1 MRVSDTTVCGVSA
14 AKINMAAK
22 APKPFQIAVCGLT
35 SSVYMQTQQ
44 GQGAGKSFLCNRFV
58 RPNADDQL
66 LNHPSVLNHS
76 DYGGTVVNNT
86 HFLYWGEKAV
96 GMDNG
101 EEVKIQII
109 EHTEFID
116 DSTFKPFSFPK
127 PYYKRCSQLKIQSGG
142 KVAYVHPDQLSL
154 PENYKASSFPDKFL
168 VDGFLVCID
177 ISCDKPDMEAEFVEN
192 LLASLVALRKPVL
205 VALTKFDIFKS
216 GTVQVMQDIVAK
228 MKKPVPPIVEVSAL
242 KGINVDLCFLL
253 LAHLIDSK
261 KPSSRL
267 VPYTVA
273 KQHMD
278 DRIASCERS
287 FQELLDRDLK
297 DFTLPMEPA
306 MNKFSGSPEYRLVV
320 ELCGAPRARRLIQ
333 AKLNYTKKIQ
343 VQKLT
348 DEFLAHIK
356 DLLEELLPDL
366 ELDAT
371 PEVCREKLKQLA
383 NFSTYFCEEKNWE
396 DNIPFLA
403 RANPTIPFSL
413 MSDSKATELVKAH
426 IDKIISAKKQRL
438 AYDKLKTALTVAT
451 QLKPGTK
458 LESVFRDL
466 GLEQESKLQSKETLA
481 QLYREK
487 MVEVEA
493 ECSKDVE
500 ELLLEHV
507 DLFDPLDNMDVI
519 SDKVAENLKACPAYM
534 RLEYMPNIRQSVI
547 LKIISHLQ
555 YVDKGPYSKSHFTA
569 FLEESALRKEDLY
582 TMKQWVSDNSDT
594 YINIAI
600 IARLEPSTTYLT
612 NDIKGYC
619 GGIGVLKL
627 DGHTYRPEIASFHG
641 DVTTL
646 SSEQFTPQC
655 AILVVNSTQ
664 CLDWLESVAKT
675 LFLPVGNSVPAYRG
689 MPVIILAIDHSY
701 LEASKDMLP
710 DNDFYKKVKGVANA
724 LQCVVVGDRPLPFLS
739 QRLVSQVEPILRA
752 IINSTIQC
760 QEIVSEPP
768 VIESR
773 GFNIAVCALPDASST
788 PELALCPLITQQ
800 LLCYKEAILY
810 TRVAIEKLHKTC
822 VLTFHS
828 AFNVADIN
836 STPRIGYILI
846 YSTSR
851 KATLSAIRWLKP
863 QLFNIPTLVVAI
875 RSGGSMDNQLMEE
888 GQEYAEKN
896 GYMFMTSE
904 HWKVGCTASFFTKCF
919 FSRLSSWKAQCPSD
933 ELKRRD
939 RALPDPRPLPEL
951 PPMSGLL
958 DSIPIAVGP
967 VPEFTKH
974 SPPLP
979 TRNSYSE
986 EEAGSLSP
994 PSLLSPTST
1003 IPRSPSRSV
1012 FVPPSDESLYSTPQ
1026 ELAAGSK
1033 DGGTLQRN
1041 RRSYLPV
1048 QAMDEPG
1055 DESEYSTVVDSMR
1068 SRPKPLA
1075 GSRQSNE
1082 IILLKSP
1089 DEEQKPLLGKSPNAS
1104 RKIAPKTTPP
1114 PPPVE
1119 TSPLRREFPSNPCDE
1134 HVPQVLRRIA
1144 MDSPSSSPKTSR
1156 RAPAPQ
1162 RDTSPLPA
1170 DGPMGE
1176 YAEINVKRKVSCP

>member
-1 MRVSDTTVCGVSA
+1 MCVCVFGVVCVCVCVPVCLFLFDAEAYVGLRAPWLVCVCGRVVHAHVSQSERSISQRLSYFLFFYFTNTLA
-14 AKINMAAK
+14 PCLTPSLPTPLVNMAAK

-101 EEVKIQII
+101 EEVKIQVSAALRECALRRERRREWERRERERRERERRERERRERERRERERRERERRERERRERERRGEREEGKEREREEGKERGREIIELWNECLTWVHGGYHLFQII

-356 DLLEELLPDL
+356 NLLEELLPDL

-438 AYDKLKTALTVAT
+438 AYDKLKAALTVAT
-451 QLKPGTK
+451 QLKPGMC
-458 LESVFRDL
+458 L
-466 GLEQESKLQSKETLA
+466 LA
-481 QLYREK
+481 PLYDWSIYG
-487 MVEVEA
+487 A
-493 ECSKDVE
+493 
-500 ELLLEHV
+500 HV
-507 DLFDPLDNMDVI
+507 
-519 SDKVAENLKACPAYM
+519 
-534 RLEYMPNIRQSVI
+534 
-547 LKIISHLQ
+547 
-555 YVDKGPYSKSHFTA
+555 
-569 FLEESALRKEDLY
+569 
-582 TMKQWVSDNSDT
+582 
-594 YINIAI
+594 
-600 IARLEPSTTYLT
+600 
-612 NDIKGYC
+612 
-619 GGIGVLKL
+619 
-627 DGHTYRPEIASFHG
+627 
-641 DVTTL
+641 
-646 SSEQFTPQC
+646 
-655 AILVVNSTQ
+655 
-664 CLDWLESVAKT
+664 
-675 LFLPVGNSVPAYRG
+675 
-689 MPVIILAIDHSY
+689 
-701 LEASKDMLP
+701 
-710 DNDFYKKVKGVANA
+710 
-724 LQCVVVGDRPLPFLS
+724 
-739 QRLVSQVEPILRA
+739 
-752 IINSTIQC
+752 
-760 QEIVSEPP
+760 
-768 VIESR
+768 
-773 GFNIAVCALPDASST
+773 
-788 PELALCPLITQQ
+788 
-800 LLCYKEAILY
+800 
-810 TRVAIEKLHKTC
+810 
-822 VLTFHS
+822 
-828 AFNVADIN
+828 
-836 STPRIGYILI
+836 
-846 YSTSR
+846 
-851 KATLSAIRWLKP
+851 
-863 QLFNIPTLVVAI
+863 
-875 RSGGSMDNQLMEE
+875 
-888 GQEYAEKN
+888 
-896 GYMFMTSE
+896 
-904 HWKVGCTASFFTKCF
+904 
-919 FSRLSSWKAQCPSD
+919 
-933 ELKRRD
+933 
-939 RALPDPRPLPEL
+939 
-951 PPMSGLL
+951 
-958 DSIPIAVGP
+958 
-967 VPEFTKH
+967 
-974 SPPLP
+974 
-979 TRNSYSE
+979 
-986 EEAGSLSP
+986 
-994 PSLLSPTST
+994 
-1003 IPRSPSRSV
+1003 
-1012 FVPPSDESLYSTPQ
+1012 
-1026 ELAAGSK
+1026 
-1033 DGGTLQRN
+1033 
-1041 RRSYLPV
+1041 
-1048 QAMDEPG
+1048 
-1055 DESEYSTVVDSMR
+1055 
-1068 SRPKPLA
+1068 
-1075 GSRQSNE
+1075 
-1082 IILLKSP
+1082 
-1089 DEEQKPLLGKSPNAS
+1089 
-1104 RKIAPKTTPP
+1104 
-1114 PPPVE
+1114 
-1119 TSPLRREFPSNPCDE
+1119 
-1134 HVPQVLRRIA
+1134 
-1144 MDSPSSSPKTSR
+1144 
-1156 RAPAPQ
+1156 
-1162 RDTSPLPA
+1162 
-1170 DGPMGE
+1170 
-1176 YAEINVKRKVSCP
+1176 